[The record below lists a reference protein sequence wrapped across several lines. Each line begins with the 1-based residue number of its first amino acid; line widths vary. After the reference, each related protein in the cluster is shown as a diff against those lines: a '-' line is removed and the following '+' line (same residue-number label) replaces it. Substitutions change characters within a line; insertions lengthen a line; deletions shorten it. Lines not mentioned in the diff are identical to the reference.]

1 MMKGHSVFAK
11 RMIKRGEKYVIIWEK
26 YVHTLCL
33 KRGIIIIIKVVVK
46 VTFLN
51 LNTRR
56 NAGQSMLLRR
66 ITLSVV

>member
-1 MMKGHSVFAK
+1 MKGRSVFAK
-11 RMIKRGEKYVIIWEK
+11 RMIRSGEKYVIKQVK

-33 KRGIIIIIKVVVK
+33 RRGIIIIITVVVE

-66 ITLSVV
+66 ITILVI